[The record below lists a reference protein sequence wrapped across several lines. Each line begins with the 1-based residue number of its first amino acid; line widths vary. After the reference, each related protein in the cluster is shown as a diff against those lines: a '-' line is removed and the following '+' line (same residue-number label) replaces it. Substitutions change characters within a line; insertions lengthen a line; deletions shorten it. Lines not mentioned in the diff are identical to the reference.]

1 MDGKPTLS
9 DIQNFIMIAELVTG
23 YQRIAKVGVAADLGQ
38 ITSRD
43 ALDEIM
49 LIGNQVM
56 DAIKPTIFDN
66 LEKHHG
72 TAN

>member
-9 DIQNFIMIAELVTG
+9 DIQSFVMIAELVTG
-23 YQRIAKVGVAADLGQ
+23 YQRIAQVGLASDLGH
-38 ITSRD
+38 ITHKD

-49 LIGNQVM
+49 LIGHQVM
-56 DAIKPTIFDN
+56 DAIKPNID
-66 LEKHHG
+66 KMRKYHG